1 MTLFFGYTLAK
12 SAKGITMEFA
22 QNDAPLDELDFTYTI
37 PEPSTLD
44 RVETWFLDNF
54 AFIFM
59 AWGLV
64 VLVLLIAIAIKV
76 NDR

>member
-1 MTLFFGYTLAK
+1 
-12 SAKGITMEFA
+12 MEFA
-22 QNDAPLDELDFTYTI
+22 QNDSPQDELDFTYNI

-44 RVETWFLDNF
+44 RVELWFLDNF
-54 AFIFM
+54 SFIFM

-64 VLVLLIAIAIKV
+64 VLVLLVAIAIKV

>member
-1 MTLFFGYTLAK
+1 
-12 SAKGITMEFA
+12 MEFA
-22 QNDAPLDELDFTYTI
+22 QNDSPLDDFDLLYTVS
-37 PEPSTLD
+37 EPSTLD
-44 RVETWFLDNF
+44 RVEIWFWNNF